1 MKEKSL
7 FKVIAKKGS
16 LRKTSEIKTSE
27 RLLSI
32 LHLDDALWTATG
44 VDIEYLSM
52 DKRFLSYL
60 DSDSNGRILCGEA
73 RSAIRYLASCLLDL
87 ATAFDK
93 TDILSPADI
102 RTDTQEAKE
111 LAEAIQ
117 RMDSVIQACS
127 DNPDSSKTN
136 SVCHDNKSAV
146 LADDGNKL
154 DVSLA
159 TVEVCKR
166 ILRDRPVSADGVVLP
181 GAADDPVLRGFL
193 EEIIRS
199 VGGELHPGGTLGVSI
214 PEIDEFLEEARLR
227 LEWLDKGDQNTA
239 IMILGSDTAGAYAHW
254 NAIRSRI
261 ADYFELDGLIA
272 IDPSL
277 AQQAA
282 KIPLEA
288 YIRALAEEPDTAAH
302 AAAISR
308 AAAPLAIPD
317 GKGSLVL
324 ESVRDPSAA
333 AQTALAFELAGRVL
347 NKEPAL
353 LSQLSREDFEKI
365 DYAFAPFQAWLASER
380 GGRLAHLSTE
390 RLRTL
395 TSDKLV
401 ASARELVAKKGAAA
415 LAADDI
421 RTVERFLLFKRDLV
435 HFLNNFVVFPYL
447 YDPIITAAFESGSFV
462 ADGRR
467 FNFSVRVRDI
477 AKHKVSASYSR
488 MYVMYL
494 EVYSSGR
501 AAYHVAVPVTT
512 GSQGRLYK
520 GKHGLFRE
528 PDGTERD
535 AVIVDILE
543 NPISTLETLGMPFRK
558 AYKTVASKMEE
569 MSRKAEDRLA
579 RSAAEKT
586 DAAMSTDVKTST
598 PETASG
604 TPAIQEAP
612 STRTVKSGNTATS
625 PSRFRNTGMQPG
637 AFGGLLAG
645 GSIAL
650 AALGSSFAFISK
662 TLSEMSGG
670 AVFATLGALIAAI
683 LVPVLVSALFKLAAR
698 DLAPLLE
705 ASGLAMNQ
713 SVRLSRSQARAFTVS
728 PKRMRSR
735 YKRSTTQGLAYRY

>member
-317 GKGSLVL
+317 GKG
-324 ESVRDPSAA
+324 
-333 AQTALAFELAGRVL
+333 
-347 NKEPAL
+347 
-353 LSQLSREDFEKI
+353 
-365 DYAFAPFQAWLASER
+365 
-380 GGRLAHLSTE
+380 
-390 RLRTL
+390 
-395 TSDKLV
+395 
-401 ASARELVAKKGAAA
+401 
-415 LAADDI
+415 
-421 RTVERFLLFKRDLV
+421 
-435 HFLNNFVVFPYL
+435 
-447 YDPIITAAFESGSFV
+447 
-462 ADGRR
+462 
-467 FNFSVRVRDI
+467 
-477 AKHKVSASYSR
+477 
-488 MYVMYL
+488 
-494 EVYSSGR
+494 
-501 AAYHVAVPVTT
+501 
-512 GSQGRLYK
+512 
-520 GKHGLFRE
+520 
-528 PDGTERD
+528 
-535 AVIVDILE
+535 
-543 NPISTLETLGMPFRK
+543 
-558 AYKTVASKMEE
+558 
-569 MSRKAEDRLA
+569 
-579 RSAAEKT
+579 
-586 DAAMSTDVKTST
+586 
-598 PETASG
+598 
-604 TPAIQEAP
+604 
-612 STRTVKSGNTATS
+612 
-625 PSRFRNTGMQPG
+625 
-637 AFGGLLAG
+637 
-645 GSIAL
+645 
-650 AALGSSFAFISK
+650 
-662 TLSEMSGG
+662 
-670 AVFATLGALIAAI
+670 
-683 LVPVLVSALFKLAAR
+683 
-698 DLAPLLE
+698 
-705 ASGLAMNQ
+705 
-713 SVRLSRSQARAFTVS
+713 
-728 PKRMRSR
+728 
-735 YKRSTTQGLAYRY
+735 